1 MVAQR
6 PASNFLTSDITPN
19 VTRWRMPEM
28 TRRERRNTVFSRDI
42 GDDICD
48 LVVDGYT
55 PQEICDGEDGRP
67 SHFSTLYRWLETEAE
82 FFRMYHAAWLWR
94 VDHFSREIVRIADD
108 DSKDYVVRK
117 NKDDPESGDKMVFDR
132 QNVARS
138 KLAIETRWR
147 MLASYFPRKF
157 GATTMGGAAPQPTGD
172 DAKVIEQ
179 QSAKDEIKTFT
190 VDQMRE
196 EALNWTAPSKT

>member
-1 MVAQR
+1 
-6 PASNFLTSDITPN
+6 
-19 VTRWRMPEM
+19 MPKVI
-28 TRRERRNTVFSRDI
+28 RRERTNAVFSREI

-67 SHFSTLYRWLETEAE
+67 SHFSTLHRWLDEEPE
-82 FFRMYHAAWLWR
+82 FFRLYHAAWLWR

-108 DSKDYVVRK
+108 DSKDYVERK
-117 NKDDPESGDKMVFDR
+117 NKDDPKGDGIMVFDR

-147 MLASYFPRKF
+147 MLASFFPRKF
-157 GATTMGGAAPQPTGD
+157 GATTMGGAAPKSLENGD
-172 DAKVIEQ
+172 DAKVIE
-179 QSAKDEIKTFT
+179 AKTVKDEIKTFT
-190 VDQMRE
+190 QDQLRD
-196 EALNWTAPSKT
+196 EALNWSKT